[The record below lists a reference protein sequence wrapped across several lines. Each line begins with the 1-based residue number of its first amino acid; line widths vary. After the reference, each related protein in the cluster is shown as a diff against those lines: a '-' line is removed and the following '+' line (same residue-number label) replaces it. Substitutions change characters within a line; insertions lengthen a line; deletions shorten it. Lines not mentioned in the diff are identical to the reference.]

1 MTDDAAPAASSE
13 HSEAFMSLGAWLE
26 LLTSGL
32 ITGGI
37 YALVALGLNLQYGL
51 MRILNIAHGEFLMVG
66 AYLTWMVQTTMG
78 ISPLLMVPVSFVVLM
93 ALGLAIHWLCFRRL
107 TATSPNLDIFEA
119 RGLMV
124 AFGLMFLVQNFV
136 SWMWGGDL
144 RGYDYLTEP
153 VKFGGAQFAA
163 NKLVVFALALAFA
176 AAMIVLLRTTL
187 LGKGVRALM
196 QSPVG
201 AQLVGINTRQL
212 HPLMFGIGLGLS
224 GVAGALLSMAYTISP
239 SMGEPYT
246 VTALIVIT
254 LGGFGSMCGA
264 LAGGLLLGVVEAVGM
279 HYTNPSLKALLSYGV
294 FIAVLLL
301 RPEGLFTRKSRKA

>member
-1 MTDDAAPAASSE
+1 
-13 HSEAFMSLGAWLE
+13 MSFSAWIE
-26 LLTSGL
+26 LIASGL

-66 AYLTWMVQTTMG
+66 AFLTWMVQTEFG
-78 ISPLLMVPVSFVVLM
+78 LSPLLMLPVSFGVLM
-93 ALGLAIHWLCFRRL
+93 ALGLAVHWLCFRRL
-107 TATSPNLDIFEA
+107 TATSPNLDVFEA

-136 SWMWGGDL
+136 SYVWGGDL

-153 VKFGGAQFAA
+153 VVIGSAQFAA
-163 NKLVVFALALAFA
+163 NKLLVFVLALAFA
-176 AAMIVLLRTTL
+176 GALIALLRMTL

-201 AQLVGINTRQL
+201 AQLVGIDTKRL

-224 GVAGALLSMAYTISP
+224 GVAGCLLSMAYTISP

-254 LGGFGSMCGA
+254 LGGFGSMGGA
-264 LAGGLLLGVVEAVGM
+264 LAGGLLLGVIEAVGM
-279 HYTNPSLKALLSYGV
+279 HFTNPSLKALLSYVV
-294 FIAVLLL
+294 FIGVLLL
-301 RPEGLFTRKSRKA
+301 RPEGLFARKGRKA

>member
-1 MTDDAAPAASSE
+1 
-13 HSEAFMSLGAWLE
+13 MSLTAWLE
-26 LLTSGL
+26 LIASGL

-66 AYLTWMVQTTMG
+66 AYLTWLVQTQFG
-78 ISPLLMVPVSFVVLM
+78 ISPLLMVPVAFLVL
-93 ALGLAIHWLCFRRL
+93 LGLGVVVHFLCFRRL
-107 TATSPNLDIFEA
+107 TATSPNLDVFEA

-153 VKFGGAQFAA
+153 VKFGEVQFAA
-163 NKLVVFALALAFA
+163 NKLLIFFLALAFCGA
-176 AAMIVLLRTTL
+176 LIVLMRMTL

-196 QSPVG
+196 QSPTC
-201 AQLVGINTRQL
+201 AQLMGIDTKRL

-224 GVAGALLSMAYTISP
+224 GIAGALLSMAYTITP
-239 SMGEPYT
+239 YMGQPYT

-254 LGGFGSMCGA
+254 LGGFGSMGGA
-264 LAGGLLLGVVEAVGM
+264 LIGGLFLGVIEALGM
-279 HYTNPSLKALLSYGV
+279 HFTNPSLKALLSYAV

-301 RPEGLFTRKSRKA
+301 RPEGLFARKGRKA

>member
-1 MTDDAAPAASSE
+1 
-13 HSEAFMSLGAWLE
+13 MSITAWLE
-26 LLTSGL
+26 LIASGL

-51 MRILNIAHGEFLMVG
+51 MRILNIAHGEFLMLG
-66 AYLTWMVQTTMG
+66 AYLTWMVQTQFG
-78 ISPLLMVPVSFVVLM
+78 LSPLLMVPVSFAMLM
-93 ALGLAIHWLCFRRL
+93 MLGWMIHRLCFRRL

-124 AFGLMFLVQNFV
+124 AFGLMFLVQNLV
-136 SWMWGGDL
+136 SYIWGGDL
-144 RGYDYLTEP
+144 RGYDFLTDP
-153 VKFGGAQFAA
+153 VKMGGAQFAG
-163 NKLVVFALALAFA
+163 NKLLVFALALVFA
-176 AAMIVLLRTTL
+176 GALIVLLRMTL

-201 AQLVGINTRQL
+201 AQLVGIDTKRL

-224 GVAGALLSMAYTISP
+224 GVAGCLLSMAYTISP

-254 LGGFGSMCGA
+254 LGGFGSMGGA

-279 HYTNPSLKALLSYGV
+279 HFTNPSLKALLSYVV
-294 FIAVLLL
+294 FIGVLLL
-301 RPEGLFTRKSRKA
+301 RPEGLFARKTRKA

>member
-1 MTDDAAPAASSE
+1 MRDMFFFLI
-13 HSEAFMSLGAWLE
+13 FMSITAWLE
-26 LLTSGL
+26 LIASGL
-32 ITGGI
+32 ISGGI

-66 AYLTWMVQTTMG
+66 AYLTWLMHAQFG
-78 ISPLLMVPVSFVVLM
+78 LSPLLMVPVSFVVLFL
-93 ALGLAIHWLCFRRL
+93 LGVVVHFLCFRRL

-136 SWMWGGDL
+136 SWQWGGDL

-153 VKFGGAQFAA
+153 VKFGEAQFAA
-163 NKLVVFALALAFA
+163 NKLLVFGLALLFSGVL
-176 AAMIVLLRTTL
+176 IVLLRMTL

-201 AQLVGINTRQL
+201 AQLMGIDTKRL

-224 GVAGALLSMAYTISP
+224 GIAGALLSMAYTITP
-239 SMGEPYT
+239 YMGQPYT

-254 LGGFGSMCGA
+254 LGGFGSMSGA
-264 LAGGLLLGVVEAVGM
+264 LLGGLFLGVIEALGM
-279 HYTNPSLKALLSYGV
+279 HFTNPSLKALLSYVV

-301 RPEGLFTRKSRKA
+301 RPEGLFTRKGRKA

>member
-1 MTDDAAPAASSE
+1 
-13 HSEAFMSLGAWLE
+13 MSISAWLE
-26 LLTSGL
+26 LIASGL

-66 AYLTWMVQTTMG
+66 AYLTWVAQTSFG
-78 ISPLLMVPVSFVVLM
+78 LSPLLMVPVSFLILM
-93 ALGLAIHWLCFRRL
+93 ALGLAVHWLCFRRL
-107 TATSPNLDIFEA
+107 TATSPNLDTFEA

-124 AFGLMFLVQNFV
+124 SFGLMFLVQNFV
-136 SWMWGGDL
+136 SYMWGGDL
-144 RGYDYLTEP
+144 RGYDYLADP
-153 VKFGGAQFAA
+153 VKIGDAQFAG
-163 NKLVVFALALAFA
+163 NKLLVFALALLISA
-176 AAMIVLLRTTL
+176 ALIVLLRYTL

-201 AQLVGINTRQL
+201 AQLVGIDTKRL

-224 GVAGALLSMAYTISP
+224 GVAGCLLSMAYTISP

-254 LGGFGSMCGA
+254 LGGFGSMSGA
-264 LAGGLLLGVVEAVGM
+264 LAGGLLLGVIEALGM
-279 HYTNPSLKALLSYGV
+279 HYSSPSLKALLSYSV
-294 FIAVLLL
+294 FIGVLLL
-301 RPEGLFTRKSRKA
+301 RPRGLFAK

>member
-1 MTDDAAPAASSE
+1 
-13 HSEAFMSLGAWLE
+13 MSISAWLE
-26 LLTSGL
+26 LIASGL

-51 MRILNIAHGEFLMVG
+51 MRILNIAHGEFLMLG
-66 AYLTWMVQTTMG
+66 AYLTWMAQSSLGV
-78 ISPLLMVPVSFVVLM
+78 SPLLMVPVAFVALM
-93 ALGLAIHWLCFRRL
+93 AVGLLVHRLCFRRL
-107 TATSPNLDIFEA
+107 TATSPNLDAFEA

-124 AFGLMFLVQNFV
+124 AFGLMFLVQNFA

-144 RGYDYLTEP
+144 RGYDYLADP
-153 VKFGGAQFAA
+153 VKIGDAQFAG
-163 NKLVVFALALAFA
+163 NKLLVFGLALVFSVAL
-176 AAMIVLLRTTL
+176 ILLLRLTL

-201 AQLVGINTRQL
+201 AQLVGIDTQRL

-224 GVAGALLSMAYTISP
+224 GVAGSLLSMAYTITP

-254 LGGFGSMCGA
+254 LGGFGSMAGA
-264 LAGGLLLGVVEAVGM
+264 LAGGLLLGVIEALGM
-279 HYTNPSLKALLSYGV
+279 YYTSPSLKALLSYSV

-301 RPEGLFTRKSRKA
+301 RPEGLFARKGRKA